1 MEQDVETTYRTVCST
16 CLSSD
21 RNLFSI
27 NGAAH
32 IYQVFRLLMYDF
44 AGDRFGE
51 GLDMEPYLCW
61 ECLALMKRF
70 VRFKQQ
76 VHSAQEHLR
85 VLALSQT
92 QESLDHTYISQSL
105 SCLELTTKVDYD
117 KIYFDFDYTTADQAV
132 EQWPQQ
138 YIAMSSSGDVKN
150 EHFDAVVQSVQA
162 GNISLD
168 IDEHMLQVPE
178 IVLENPVTGVMSHIV
193 VGTDAMVT
201 HSDVFTH
208 VKGEVPHLTIKPTPK
223 VAKPDKDEIKS
234 GYITEYMPEADMM
247 ACREEAKQKVQYAS
261 SVYKCELCIIG
272 FYTQQQ
278 VEDHFISAHRAKPG
292 YVSCKVCY
300 CYVDESKLQAHVDSH
315 YYRYI
320 CKLCEHVEYSTKLI
334 NLHVKKHLAKNVQN
348 SVIHIGDISA
358 NSGKAKRIKKEK
370 NTPSTPPKPGDL
382 RKLLSKTTIQGYQCL
397 ECDMFFKNSRARKNH
412 VARFHREGLQCDH
425 CKKRFV
431 NRTTLATHLRNSRA
445 RKNHVARFHREGLQ
459 CDHCK
464 KRFVNR
470 TTLATHLRFHREGL
484 QCDHC
489 KKRFVNRTTLAT
501 HLRLHEG
508 PLPREECPI
517 CHKMV
522 RTIQLKYHIKRHENK
537 SRHVCTDCN
546 KVFSHLATYHAHLKY
561 SRAHAS
567 DNVFKFPCPMCNKGY
582 PTKEQM
588 QDHFNYQHLGKTTHK
603 CPVCGKPIASRANV
617 EKHMM
622 RVHGEKKE
630 KPRNHRCQQCGK
642 AFTSVAANMEKH
654 MMRVHGE
661 KKEKPRN
668 HRCQQCGKAFT
679 SVASN
684 VEKHMMRVH
693 GEKKEKPRNHRC
705 QQCGKAFTS
714 VAANVEKHMMRVHG
728 EKKEK
733 PRNHRCQQCGKAFT
747 SVASNVEKHMMRVHG
762 EKKEKPRNHR
772 CQQCGK
778 AFTSVASNVE
788 KHMMRVHGE
797 KKEKPRNHRCQQCG
811 KAFTS
816 VAANVEKHMM
826 RVHGEKKEKPRNH
839 RCQQCGKAF
848 TSVASNVEKHM
859 MRVHG
864 EKKEKPR
871 NHRCQQCGKAF
882 TSVASNVEK
891 HMMRVHGE
899 KKEKPRNHRCQQCG
913 KAFTSVASNVE
924 KHMMRVH
931 GEKKEKPRNHRCQQ
945 CGKAF
950 TSVASN
956 VEKHMMRVHG
966 EKKEKP
972 RNHRCQQCG
981 KAFTDRKAL
990 VQHEVIHSG
999 ERPLA
1004 CDICQQTFKQKA
1016 SLYTH
1021 RKRVHKIYP
1030 SKRVVEFM
1038 DTKPE

>member
-51 GLDMEPYLCW
+51 ALDMEQYVCW

-105 SCLELTTKVDYD
+105 SCLEVTGKVDYD
-117 KIYFDFDYTTADQAV
+117 KIYFDFDYTTTDQAV

-138 YIAMSSSGDVKN
+138 YIAMSSGSNVKS
-150 EHFDAVVQSVQA
+150 EHFDVVQSVQA
-162 GNISLD
+162 GNINLD

-208 VKGEVPHLTIKPTPK
+208 NIKGEVPHLTIKQSPK
-223 VAKPDKDEIKS
+223 VSKPDKEEIKS
-234 GYITEYMPEADMM
+234 GYITEYMPEAEMM
-247 ACREEAKQKVQYAS
+247 SCREEAKQKVQYAS

-272 FYTQQQ
+272 FFTQQQ
-278 VEDHFISAHRAKPG
+278 VEEHFITAHRAMPG
-292 YVSCKVCY
+292 YVGCKVCY
-300 CYVDESKLQAHVDSH
+300 CYVEESKLQSHVDSH

-320 CKLCEHVEYSTKLI
+320 CKLCNHVEYNTKLI
-334 NLHVKKHLAKNVQN
+334 NLHVKKHMAR
-348 SVIHIGDISA
+348 SVPNTVIQIGDMTP
-358 NSGKAKRIKKEK
+358 NTGKAKRIKKEK
-370 NTPSTPPKPGDL
+370 LSASSPPKPGDL

-412 VARFHREGLQCDH
+412 VA
-425 CKKRFV
+425 
-431 NRTTLATHLRNSRA
+431 
-445 RKNHVARFHREGLQ
+445 
-459 CDHCK
+459 
-464 KRFVNR
+464 
-470 TTLATHLRFHREGL
+470 RFHREGL

-642 AFTSVAANMEKH
+642 AFT
-654 MMRVHGE
+654 
-661 KKEKPRN
+661 
-668 HRCQQCGKAFT
+668 
-679 SVASN
+679 
-684 VEKHMMRVH
+684 
-693 GEKKEKPRNHRC
+693 
-705 QQCGKAFTS
+705 
-714 VAANVEKHMMRVHG
+714 
-728 EKKEK
+728 
-733 PRNHRCQQCGKAFT
+733 
-747 SVASNVEKHMMRVHG
+747 
-762 EKKEKPRNHR
+762 
-772 CQQCGK
+772 
-778 AFTSVASNVE
+778 
-788 KHMMRVHGE
+788 
-797 KKEKPRNHRCQQCG
+797 
-811 KAFTS
+811 
-816 VAANVEKHMM
+816 
-826 RVHGEKKEKPRNH
+826 
-839 RCQQCGKAF
+839 
-848 TSVASNVEKHM
+848 
-859 MRVHG
+859 
-864 EKKEKPR
+864 
-871 NHRCQQCGKAF
+871 
-882 TSVASNVEK
+882 
-891 HMMRVHGE
+891 
-899 KKEKPRNHRCQQCG
+899 
-913 KAFTSVASNVE
+913 
-924 KHMMRVH
+924 
-931 GEKKEKPRNHRCQQ
+931 
-945 CGKAF
+945 
-950 TSVASN
+950 
-956 VEKHMMRVHG
+956 
-966 EKKEKP
+966 
-972 RNHRCQQCG
+972 
-981 KAFTDRKAL
+981 DRKAL

-999 ERPLA
+999 ERPLT